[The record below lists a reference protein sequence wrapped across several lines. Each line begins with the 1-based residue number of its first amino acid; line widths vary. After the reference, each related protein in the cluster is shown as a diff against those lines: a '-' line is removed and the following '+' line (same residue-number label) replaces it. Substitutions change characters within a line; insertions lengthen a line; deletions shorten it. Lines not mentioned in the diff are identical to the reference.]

1 MKFSGYTN
9 KSNGILSYAVE
20 QDGDEMNLHFNKQA
34 ADIMKDAQLQA
45 KEMGNNYIGS
55 EHLLLAIIQDT
66 TTAFSKLL
74 AKQCVFYF
82 QLKEDLMVLFGLQ
95 DKEVENIQITQVVE
109 DIVKRSI
116 AIAHENKQKLVD
128 VDTLSVAL
136 LQTPSCVATEILN
149 RYDINVNEVLG
160 ELYHG
165 STNELDKVHELRNL
179 NKALNN
185 RDIVGREHELDLM
198 ISILSRKDKANPL
211 LIGEPGVGKTA
222 LVEKLAAMIED
233 KQVPKD
239 LEDAVIYELHLNTL
253 VAGTKYRGDFEEK
266 LQNLINLLQKY
277 PNVILFVDEI
287 HQMIGAGK
295 SEGSIDVSSVLKP
308 YLARGVIRCI
318 GATTNDEYEKYME
331 QDRALERRF
340 QIVMIKEPNREKT
353 IAMLQAK
360 RCEYEAY
367 HNVVIDPLVID
378 KIVDYSAYFMPQRK
392 FPDKAIDV
400 LDLACVGAKR
410 IHREDVDE
418 TLVKMVIEQMTD
430 IPLLSENRLEKVKQS
445 LSQQLLG
452 QKQVIKQIVQQLA
465 WIEKGIIAN
474 RPLGVWLFLGN
485 AGNGKTTCIREFSKA
500 YFNDDDVLDLD
511 MSTFDLHIKTI
522 LSKLRRNPYRVLSIS
537 NIHTAN
543 ASQLLFLK
551 QGIAQG
557 SLEYEEKHIDLR
569 HSIII
574 MSGEFKLHEG
584 SLRFQEKNSWI
595 HEAEKSLGED
605 FMKVFDDIM
614 IFEELPLSIKKQ
626 IIIQQLSSWNS
637 EMAESDVEEVLRKTE
652 NINDVYRCIRSK
664 NIHA

>member
-1 MKFSGYTN
+1 
-9 KSNGILSYAVE
+9 
-20 QDGDEMNLHFNKQA
+20 MNLHFDKQA

-82 QLKEDLMVLFGLQ
+82 QLKEDLMILFGLQ

-109 DIVKRSI
+109 DIVQRSI
-116 AIAHENKQKLVD
+116 LFAKQRKRKLVD
-128 VDTLSVAL
+128 ADALSIAL
-136 LQTPSCVATEILN
+136 LQTPSCVAIEILR
-149 RYDINVNEVLG
+149 RYDINTVEILR
-160 ELYHG
+160 ELDHG
-165 STNELDKVHELRNL
+165 SFCELDDVKELRNL
-179 NKALNN
+179 NKAQTN

-198 ISILSRKDKANPL
+198 ISVLSRKDKANPL

-222 LVEKLAAMIED
+222 LVEKLAAMMEE

-318 GATTNDEYEKYME
+318 GATTVDEYEKYME

-340 QIVMIKEPNREKT
+340 QVIMVKEPDRDRT
-353 IAMLQAK
+353 IAMLEAK
-360 RCEYEAY
+360 RAEYESY
-367 HNVVIDPLVID
+367 HHVHIQPDSIA

-400 LDLACVGAKR
+400 LDLACVAAKR
-410 IHREDVDE
+410 ERREAVDDI
-418 TLVKMVIEQMTD
+418 LIKRVIEQMTD
-430 IPLLSENRLEKVKQS
+430 IPLQSEDRLEKVKS
-445 LSQQLLG
+445 CLSSHLLG
-452 QKQVIKQIVQQLA
+452 QKDVIEKIMRQLA
-465 WIEKGIIAN
+465 WIERGVVMN

-485 AGNGKTTCIREFSKA
+485 SGNGKTTCVQEFNKA
-500 YFNDDDVLDLD
+500 YFNEESVLELD
-511 MSTFDLHIKTI
+511 MSTFDLHIRSI
-522 LSKLRRNPYRVLSIS
+522 LSKMRRNPYCTLSVTNLQS
-537 NIHTAN
+537 
-543 ASQLLFLK
+543 ASMAQLLFLK
-551 QGIAQG
+551 NGIDKG
-557 SLEYEEKHIDLR
+557 TIEYDDKETDLR

-574 MSGEFKLHEG
+574 MSGDFKMGG
-584 SLRFQEKNSWI
+584 SLRFQEGCSWLRQ
-595 HEAEKSLGED
+595 AEKMLGEA
-605 FMKVFDDIM
+605 FMKIFDEVMVFDD
-614 IFEELPLSIKKQ
+614 LQLSIKKK
-626 IIIQQLSSWNS
+626 ILLQQMNSWNS
-637 EMAESDVEEVLRKTE
+637 EMAESEIDEVLEKTGDIRE
-652 NINDVYRCIRSK
+652 AYRQLRTGNI
-664 NIHA
+664 AA